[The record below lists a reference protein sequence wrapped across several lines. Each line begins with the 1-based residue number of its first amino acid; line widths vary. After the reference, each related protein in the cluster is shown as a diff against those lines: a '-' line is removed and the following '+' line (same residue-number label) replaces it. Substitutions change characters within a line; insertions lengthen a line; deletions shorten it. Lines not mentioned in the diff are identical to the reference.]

1 MHRCKAVCRVMAY
14 LVYFEPVCHSVGPL
28 SSQKNFYGTTF
39 EFPGRIHDGLSSLG
53 FAESDGS

>member
-1 MHRCKAVCRVMAY
+1 MAY

-53 FAESDGS
+53 FGESDGS